1 MGQNREEGG
10 LMYEGICLLID
21 SRQQSGKHDLKNQW
35 FIEHGI
41 HINRT
46 KLTCGDYQ
54 IANDASVVADSKN
67 SVAELIGDIQVKTM
81 GKIDILAEVQK
92 IFAENHLLMPLS
104 ETAYHLITDD
114 DADRF
119 AEQEISNFCFRA
131 HIPEDVLSKLQD
143 LYVKRHG
150 FFHRGLLRAKHYGVK
165 LYIVVENNDGVTTLS
180 DLFRWQNP
188 RSRIMKNSNIQI
200 GWNRN
205 GTPKYKKV
213 PKYPNAMR
221 GETLAKACI
230 TMEKKYGCR
239 FLFCKPEESAE
250 LIMQLLTRRKEY

>member
-1 MGQNREEGG
+1 
-10 LMYEGICLLID
+10 MYEGLFLLED
-21 SRQQSGKHDLKNQW
+21 TRNQAYKHDIKHRW
-35 FIEHGI
+35 FVEHGI
-41 HINRT
+41 FITRT

-54 IANDASVVADSKN
+54 IANDNTVVADSKC
-67 SVAELIGDIQVKTM
+67 SILELVGDVQVKTM
-81 GKIDILAEVQK
+81 GKKDILAEVQK
-92 IFAENHLLMPLS
+92 IFQENHLLMPLS

-131 HIPEDVLSKLQD
+131 HIPENVLSKLQD

-213 PKYPNAMR
+213 PKYPNAMM

-230 TMEKKYGCR
+230 TMEKKYGCT
-239 FLFCKPEESAE
+239 FLFCRPEESAE

>member
-1 MGQNREEGG
+1 
-10 LMYEGICLLID
+10 MYEGIVLIED
-21 SRQQSGKHDLKNQW
+21 TRQIARKHDLKHKW
-35 FIEHGI
+35 FMEHGI
-41 HINRT
+41 YMNRSM
-46 KLTCGDYQ
+46 LVCGDYQ
-54 IANDASVVADSKN
+54 IAGDGSVACDSKN
-67 SVAELIGDIQVKTM
+67 SVAEIIGDIQVKTM
-81 GKIDILAEVQK
+81 GKKAILSEVQR
-92 IFAENHLLMPLS
+92 IFAENHLPIPLS
-104 ETAYHLITDD
+104 ETMYHLITDD
-114 DADRF
+114 DSERF

-131 HIPEDVLSKLQD
+131 HLPENVLSKLQD
-143 LYVKRHG
+143 LYVKHHG

-230 TMEKKYGCR
+230 TMEKKYGCT
-239 FLFCKPEESAE
+239 FLFCRPEESAE

>member
-1 MGQNREEGG
+1 
-10 LMYEGICLLID
+10 MYEGITILED
-21 SRQQSGKHDLKNQW
+21 SRQRTLSHEIKHKW
-35 FIEHGI
+35 FVEHGI
-41 HINRT
+41 FVNRT

-54 IANDASVVADSKN
+54 LPSDGSIAIDTKANLLEISSN
-67 SVAELIGDIQVKTM
+67 IQVKTM
-81 GKIDILAEVQK
+81 GKKAILEEAQR
-92 IFAENHLLMPLS
+92 IFAENHLPMPLS

-131 HIPEDVLSKLQD
+131 HIPENVLSKFQD

-205 GTPKYKKV
+205 GTPKYRRV

-230 TMEKKYGCR
+230 TMEKKYGCT
-239 FLFCKPEESAE
+239 FLFCRPEESAE

>member
-1 MGQNREEGG
+1 MDGNCQMMTEYSGMVI
-10 LMYEGICLLID
+10 LQD
-21 SRQQSGKHDLKNQW
+21 SRQQSGRHDIKNRW
-35 FIEHGI
+35 FMEHGVMQ
-41 HINRT
+41 NRT
-46 KLTCGDYQ
+46 KLVCGDYQ
-54 IANDASVVADSKN
+54 LPGDGSIAVDTKQSC
-67 SVAELIGDIQVKTM
+67 AEIIGDIQVKTM
-81 GKIDILAEVQK
+81 GKKAILEEVQR
-92 IFAENHLLMPLS
+92 IFAENYLPMPLS

-131 HIPEDVLSKLQD
+131 HIPENVLSKLQD

-150 FFHRGLLRAKHYGVK
+150 FFHRGLLRAKHYGIK

-205 GTPKYKKV
+205 GTPKFKKI

-230 TMEKKYGCR
+230 TMEKKYGCT
-239 FLFCKPEESAE
+239 FLFCRPEESAE
-250 LIMQLLTRRKEY
+250 LIMQLLIKRKEY